1 MQASIAQTII
11 AAAKNN
17 HSILNW
23 DGQTSKADLL
33 ENIRHYVSRFT
44 GYKKLAVTF
53 ENGKLEIHAETTYT
67 PHQEWDSML
76 PPPEPMADYTHLL
89 SYNVATGREIYGRL
103 RGVGFYYPH
112 LAELEVLL
120 TAQ

>member
-1 MQASIAQTII
+1 MTMSLVQTIL

-23 DGQTSKADLL
+23 DGQSCKDDIL

-67 PHQEWDSML
+67 PHQVWDSML
-76 PPPEPMADYTHLL
+76 PAPEPLVDYVHLL
-89 SYNVATGREIYGRL
+89 SYNVVSGRETYGRL
-103 RGVGFYYPH
+103 HHVGFYYPH
-112 LAELEVLL
+112 LAELEVLG